1 MPNEATRSRIVLTS
15 TFDLSFDVW
24 CAHRCRVVRDVRA
37 HMQDMEQTGHG
48 IMSKDEI
55 DFNLDNRFTNLARE
69 YIYAYACY
77 STDIVVGKV
86 LADCPWYYEIKVLI
100 GQRPNLQPIG
110 LGNSRTPIN
119 ESVFRHGRARKVN
132 EDDAE
137 HGNDG
142 HDASS
147 SDGSSS
153 DSGDDDA
160 PRQQAERVVDLDEKS
175 DEDSDDAEMARLHAD
190 LMQQVRISSADCGFT
205 C

>member
-1 MPNEATRSRIVLTS
+1 
-15 TFDLSFDVW
+15 
-24 CAHRCRVVRDVRA
+24 
-37 HMQDMEQTGHG
+37 MQDMEQTGHG

-69 YIYAYACY
+69 CIYAYACY

-147 SDGSSS
+147 SDGSTS

-160 PRQQAERVVDLDEKS
+160 PRQQAERVVDLIS
-175 DEDSDDAEMARLHAD
+175 RRRCRNHRLRACRLGSLNLSWNPIH
-190 LMQQVRISSADCGFT
+190 LHPCHLPMCCQRSLLVLCCQSRLEVGYLRYPWMKGH
-205 C
+205 